1 MAYKQKFV
9 VFLLIGIGFTIQGVA
24 RLSQLIIYS
33 NMNWFELVYSTFTLI
48 IGVSVLFLSRD
59 NFKNMRKDKE

>member
-48 IGVSVLFLSRD
+48 VGFSVLFLSRG

>member
-1 MAYKQKFV
+1 MAYKRKFV

-48 IGVSVLFLSRD
+48 VGFSILFLSRD